1 MVMKEQEDVNILYYF
16 ISALSLKLI
25 SKLRENQAGTRLLK
39 ELTMID
45 PIRYATNDVIERWLY
60 DLLLLDAS
68 EAVKL

>member
-1 MVMKEQEDVNILYYF
+1 
-16 ISALSLKLI
+16 
-25 SKLRENQAGTRLLK
+25 
-39 ELTMID
+39 MID